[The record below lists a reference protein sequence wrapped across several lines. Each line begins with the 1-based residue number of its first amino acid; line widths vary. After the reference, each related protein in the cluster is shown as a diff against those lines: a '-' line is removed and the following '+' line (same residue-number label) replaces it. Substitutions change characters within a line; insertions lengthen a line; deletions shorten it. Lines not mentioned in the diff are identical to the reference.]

1 MFDPATPINCS
12 TQASLSFTIS
22 QSLLKLISSESVMP
36 SNHLMLC
43 HLLFLLPSIFSSIR
57 NFSNESSL
65 YITWPKYRSFR
76 FNINPSNEYSSLIS
90 FRIDWFNF
98 LAVLRSLRSLFQHH
112 NSKKSILWRST
123 FTMVQL
129 SYPYMTIEKNY
140 SFDYM
145 DLCWQSDV
153 SLF

>member
-90 FRIDWFNF
+90 FKIDWFDL
-98 LAVLRSLRSLFQHH
+98 LAVLGTLKSVLQPHS
-112 NSKKSILWRST
+112 SKASILWCSA
-123 FTMVQL
+123 FFMIQL
-129 SYPYMTIEKNY
+129 SYPYMTTEKN
-140 SFDYM
+140 
-145 DLCWQSDV
+145 
-153 SLF
+153 